1 MPPKTLQALVIDP
14 NLKVLID
21 LVRPLTLKG
30 FRVAAR
36 TSPED
41 VLDYVR
47 RSRPELVLLGRKFWQ
62 AGWAPEILAASPGT
76 VVAPV
81 AEVPEPDDGTPRKAA

>member
-1 MPPKTLQALVIDP
+1 MSPKNLQALVIDP
-14 NLKVLID
+14 NLKVLAD

-36 TSPED
+36 TSPEG

-47 RSRPELVLLGRKFWQ
+47 RSRPQLVLLGRQFWQ
-62 AGWAPEILAASPGT
+62 AGWGPEILAASPGT

-81 AEVPEPDDGTPRKAA
+81 AELPEPDGTPRRAA

>member
-1 MPPKTLQALVIDP
+1 MSPKKLQALVLDP
-14 NLKVLID
+14 NLRVLAD

-36 TSPED
+36 TSPD
-41 VLDYVR
+41 GVLDYVR
-47 RSRPELVLLGRKFWQ
+47 RSRPQLVLLARTFWQ
-62 AGWAPEILAASPGT
+62 AGWAPQILAASPGT

-81 AEVPEPDDGTPRKAA
+81 ADAPEPDGTPRKVA

>member
-1 MPPKTLQALVIDP
+1 MSATTLQALVIDP
-14 NLKVLID
+14 NLKILAD

-30 FRVAAR
+30 FRVSAR
-36 TSPED
+36 TSPDD

-62 AGWAPEILAASPGT
+62 AGWAPQILAASPGS

-81 AEVPEPDDGTPRKAA
+81 AELPEPDGTPRHAA

>member
-1 MPPKTLQALVIDP
+1 MSPKTLQALVVDP
-14 NLKVLID
+14 NLGILAD

-36 TSPED
+36 TTTDD

-47 RSRPELVLLGRKFWQ
+47 RSRPELVLLGRPFWQ
-62 AGWAPEILAASPGT
+62 AGWAPQILAASPGT
-76 VVAPV
+76 VVAP
-81 AEVPEPDDGTPRKAA
+81 APEPDGTPRKAA